1 MTGVVHRG
9 SGHGYR
15 PLDERSVLDVAAPHL
30 PEAPLAAV
38 EVGDGNL
45 NLVFRVS
52 SASSSVIVKQA
63 LPYLRVAGDSWPLTR
78 DRARIEAGALE
89 VHGKLAPGLLP
100 QLLHFDPV
108 LSALVLEDLRE
119 HVTWRQALVDGRS
132 VEGVAQAVADYSAAV
147 IMGTSDVLL
156 RSRERKLLRQRF
168 GYSELCL
175 VTEDLVFTAPY
186 TEAASNRYDAHLAP
200 FVAHLHRDRALQA
213 AAAELRFAFKTTD
226 EALIHGDLHTGSL
239 MVMPGDV
246 RVIDLEFAF
255 FGPFGF
261 DPGVLLGNLALSRL
275 AHEAAGSTSFAR
287 VVDEY
292 ARDYWAALVD
302 GISRRWDPA
311 EPWYHRFLSQF
322 LSAAGRF
329 AGMEMVRRVVGLAH
343 AKDLDV
349 LPDTPRLRAQT
360 CALSGGRALMV
371 RPPVRTFDEL
381 WDLAT
386 GEEFLS

>member
-1 MTGVVHRG
+1 MSDGP
-9 SGHGYR
+9 GYR
-15 PLDERSVLDVAAPHL
+15 ALNEQSVLEVAAPHL
-30 PEAPLAAV
+30 DGAPLAAV

-45 NLVFRVS
+45 NLVFRVM

-63 LPYLRVAGDSWPLTR
+63 LPYLRVAGGSWPLTR
-78 DRARIEAGALE
+78 HRARIEAGALE

-100 QLLHFDPV
+100 HLLHFDPV

-119 HVTWRQALVDGRS
+119 HVNWRQALIEGLP
-132 VEGVAQAVADYSAAV
+132 VESVAQTVADYSAAV
-147 IMGTSDVLL
+147 LMGTSDVLL
-156 RSRERKLLRQRF
+156 RSWERKMLRQRF

-175 VTEDLVFTAPY
+175 VTEDLVLTAPY
-186 TEAASNRYDAHLAP
+186 AHSESNRYDAQLAP
-200 FVAHLHRDRALQA
+200 YAELLHRDRALQA
-213 AAAELRFAFKTTD
+213 VAAELRFAFKTTD
-226 EALIHGDLHTGSL
+226 EALIHGDLHTGS
-239 MVMPGDV
+239 VMARPGDT

-261 DPGVLLGNLALSRL
+261 DPGVLLANLALSRL
-275 AHEAAGSTSFAR
+275 AHEAVGASFFAR
-287 VVDEY
+287 VVDGY
-292 ARDYWAALVD
+292 ARDYWTALVD

-349 LPDTPRLRAQT
+349 LADAPRLVAQT
-360 CALSGGRALMV
+360 RALGGGRALMV

-386 GEEFLS
+386 GEDALA